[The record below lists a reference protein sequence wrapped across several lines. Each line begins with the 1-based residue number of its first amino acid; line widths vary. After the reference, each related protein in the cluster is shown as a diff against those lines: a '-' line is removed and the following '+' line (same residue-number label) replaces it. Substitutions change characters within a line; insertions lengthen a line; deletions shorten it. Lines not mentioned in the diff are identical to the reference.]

1 MVEQYWYW
9 IKMNMNMNMKAGSVG
24 FIFSTTKE
32 VIITVKIAFIFI
44 T

>member
-24 FIFSTTKE
+24 FIFSTT
-32 VIITVKIAFIFI
+32 
-44 T
+44 